1 MQSHGDQIGLADV
14 SAPSPPLVAAYLNLQ
29 PQAAIETARKGK
41 VIVQEDGFADHA
53 MLLLQGWVAL
63 SKMLPDGETQIIDIM
78 LPGDFAL
85 IGAETAPVA
94 ACSVEALSD
103 ARFINIRAPNANGPA
118 PDMASLRVMMAAEIV
133 RTQARVSELLL
144 RLGQGSAASRIA
156 YALLEFYIRLE
167 AIGLVRD
174 RHFSFPI
181 TQQKLGEFTGL
192 SNVHV
197 CRTLRRFER
206 DGFISHPH
214 NSDILLCDIDALCDI
229 AGVDLEA
236 LRHEILTQRGQ

>member
-1 MQSHGDQIGLADV
+1 
-14 SAPSPPLVAAYLNLQ
+14 
-29 PQAAIETARKGK
+29 
-41 VIVQEDGFADHA
+41 
-53 MLLLQGWVAL
+53 
-63 SKMLPDGETQIIDIM
+63 
-78 LPGDFAL
+78 
-85 IGAETAPVA
+85 
-94 ACSVEALSD
+94 
-103 ARFINIRAPNANGPA
+103 
-118 PDMASLRVMMAAEIV
+118 
-133 RTQARVSELLL
+133 L

-167 AIGLVRD
+167 AIGLVWD
-174 RHFSFPI
+174 HHFTFPI

-229 AGVDLEA
+229 AGVDLEV